1 MPEQWYAIIDSATGG
16 ARSFASVVADP
27 LPEGLEAVAIDHQPG
42 AGEYWDAQTRAIAE
56 APAPP
61 APPDVNGFLLAA
73 MAALGLAR
81 GNALLAAWP
90 TFTVALGAGNW
101 GVARL
106 VIDAATTAETV
117 TAEERTTLLALLEQ
131 YGIPEA

>member
-1 MPEQWYAIIDSATGG
+1 MPEQWYAVVNQAG
-16 ARSFASVVADP
+16 AAVSFASVLVDP
-27 LPEGLEAVAIDHQPG
+27 LPEGLEAVAIDHQPA
-42 AGEYWDAQTRAIAE
+42 AGERWDPETRSIVQ
-56 APAPP
+56 APP
-61 APPDVNGFLLAA
+61 PAAPPDVNGFLLAA
-73 MAALGLAR
+73 MGALGLTR

-117 TAEERTTLLALLEQ
+117 TAEERTTLIALLGQ